1 MKKEI
6 IKLLEQLETEHNIK
20 ILFAVENGSRA
31 WDMESKDSDYDVR
44 FVFYRTLP
52 EYITLMPK
60 PEVINAAYDKDLN
73 PSPVQGSLMDMS
85 GFDIFKYLKLLKS
98 SNPTVL
104 EWLNSPIVYLGST
117 DIFLKP
123 YMAENFSQEKLFY
136 HYFSLFKSSYKTMLS
151 DEQKMTYK
159 KYLYAMRGLLNA
171 QYVYWYDELPP
182 LRLLE
187 TLKKLENKIPAEVSS
202 MLRQVIKLKTCGQEK
217 EKIPNIIVFDNY
229 FTHALQQVYDNF
241 HKRQADIKVF
251 DAFLH
256 KLLLPQKQKQRPGL
270 LF

>member
-31 WDMESKDSDYDVR
+31 WGMESKDSDYDVR

-52 EYITLMPK
+52 EYITLTPK

-123 YMAENFSQEKLFY
+123 YMAENFSQENCFTII
-136 HYFSLFKSSYKTMLS
+136 FR
-151 DEQKMTYK
+151 
-159 KYLYAMRGLLNA
+159 YLKA
-171 QYVYWYDELPP
+171 
-182 LRLLE
+182 
-187 TLKKLENKIPAEVSS
+187 
-202 MLRQVIKLKTCGQEK
+202 VIKRCFPTNKK
-217 EKIPNIIVFDNY
+217 
-229 FTHALQQVYDNF
+229 
-241 HKRQADIKVF
+241 
-251 DAFLH
+251 
-256 KLLLPQKQKQRPGL
+256 
-270 LF
+270 

>member
-52 EYITLMPK
+52 EYITLTPK

-182 LRLLE
+182 LRLSE

-202 MLRQVIKLKTCGQEK
+202 MLHQVIKLKTCGQEK
-217 EKIPNIIVFDNY
+217 EKIPNITVFDNY

-256 KLLLPQKQKQRPGL
+256 KLLLP
-270 LF
+270 